1 MVSDNHVWLLLMLFS
16 QQPYL
21 SFRQNSFC
29 SAIDYRRNSSHRE
42 KNQFFNKTF
51 SRLYKKHT
59 DLCAMVLNGAVLV
72 VYLWTKPH
80 TFLYISSSLST
91 DQILVI
97 FNLRL
102 GFRFFQDPL
111 ESKFKIQKEAMS
123 FMKVGRSMFKCKDTY
138 NGLN

>member
-1 MVSDNHVWLLLMLFS
+1 
-16 QQPYL
+16 
-21 SFRQNSFC
+21 
-29 SAIDYRRNSSHRE
+29 
-42 KNQFFNKTF
+42 
-51 SRLYKKHT
+51 
-59 DLCAMVLNGAVLV
+59 MVLNGAVLLLV
-72 VYLWTKPH
+72 VYLLTKPH